1 MSKPVKELMRKELIS
16 RFEGVTSLAVVDL
29 TGVNAVAN
37 NMIRARL
44 RDKGIRLTVVKN
56 IHRLRDKGIRLTVV
70 KNILA
75 RQAFKEVGL
84 AQAGDMLEG
93 PCAITSG
100 GDNVVSMVR
109 ELLDIAKEVPALTV
123 KAALLEGE
131 VFPAERI
138 VELSKYP
145 TRDEAIAAVVACAL
159 SPGRKLAGCVLAP
172 GSAIAGILKTLE
184 EKGDAE
190 AAEAA

>member
-37 NMIRARL
+37 NMIRA
-44 RDKGIRLTVVKN
+44 
-56 IHRLRDKGIRLTVV
+56 RLRDKGIRLTVV